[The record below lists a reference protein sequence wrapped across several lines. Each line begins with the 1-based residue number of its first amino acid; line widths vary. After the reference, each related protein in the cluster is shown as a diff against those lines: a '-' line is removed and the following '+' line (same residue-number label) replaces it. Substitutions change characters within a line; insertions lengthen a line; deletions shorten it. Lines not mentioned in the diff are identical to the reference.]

1 MKKLLLLLLPV
12 LLLMTFSGKTFASE
26 APKFDDNSTKLNLWI
41 PGFLVKMVAEIAEDH
56 VEGEEAAAV
65 ELMRK
70 FGGITVSIREGEYY
84 SDKSDKKMTRK
95 LNRMEKRNFE
105 ELVSVKSEDANVNLS
120 IRENKRGK
128 IKRLVVLVDEP
139 GETFVYVK
147 MHCRLSLEDI
157 TKLTNE
163 LAAN

>member
-1 MKKLLLLLLPV
+1 MKKLLLLLPV
-12 LLLMTFSGKTFASE
+12 IMLMTFSGNSFASNT
-26 APKFDDNSTKLNLWI
+26 PKFDDNSTKLNLWI

-56 VEGEEAAAV
+56 VEGEEAATV
-65 ELMRK
+65 EIMRK
-70 FGGITVSIREGEYY
+70 FGGITISIREGEYY

-105 ELVSVKSEDANVNLS
+105 DLLSVKSEDANVNLS

-147 MHCRLSLEDI
+147 MHCRLTPENIADI
-157 TKLTNE
+157 TKQFASN
-163 LAAN
+163 

>member
-1 MKKLLLLLLPV
+1 
-12 LLLMTFSGKTFASE
+12 MTFSGNSFASNT
-26 APKFDDNSTKLNLWI
+26 PKFDDNSTKLNLWI

-56 VEGEEAAAV
+56 VEGEEAATV
-65 ELMRK
+65 EIMRK
-70 FGGITVSIREGEYY
+70 FGGITISIREGEYY

-105 ELVSVKSEDANVNLS
+105 DLLSVKSEDANVNLS

-147 MHCRLSLEDI
+147 MHCRLTPENIADI
-157 TKLTNE
+157 TKQFASN
-163 LAAN
+163 